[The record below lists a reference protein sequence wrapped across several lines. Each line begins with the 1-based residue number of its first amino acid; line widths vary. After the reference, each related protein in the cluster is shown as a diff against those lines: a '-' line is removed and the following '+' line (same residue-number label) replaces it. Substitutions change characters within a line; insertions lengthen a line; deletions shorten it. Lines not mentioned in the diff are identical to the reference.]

1 MSIDLRQF
9 HASFFSESLEGLDAA
24 EANLLRLESGER
36 SPELLNAIFRAIHSI
51 KGAAGSLG
59 FPEIGRFTHEFEYV
73 LDDLRRGEFEPDAEA
88 ADTMLA
94 CVDHVRYMLQSA
106 QAEKPHDAARDSALL
121 ERLAE
126 LRSASGHPESG
137 KSAGAEGKKA
147 AGRPAAPAPDD
158 AAVCRIRFRP
168 GPGFFASGNAALKLF
183 RVLDGMGS
191 LTVRAEVSAM
201 PAPDK
206 FDPEQCYLAWDL
218 ELRTE
223 RERQEVA
230 DVFGWV
236 EDDCEVVVEGAPQEP
251 KPEKNA
257 EKKQEKKPESK
268 PVSAEE
274 EKPDTP
280 ERRSDERRRTE
291 RRVERRRAEDLDAPL
306 QTRGDILHVGRA
318 KLDAL
323 MNAVGELVITKTI
336 LKQIISELVHD
347 GAGRLEEAI
356 QELDHHARDLQESV
370 MAIRMQPMSFAFGR
384 FPRLV
389 RDLYQASGKL
399 VQLRVSGEASE
410 LDSTVIEKL
419 VDPLTHLVRNALDHG
434 VEAPADR
441 VAAGKLE
448 TATITLHAEHRG
460 GNIEI
465 VVGDDGRGINRPR
478 VRAKALELGLI
489 GAGQEESL
497 SDERVQELIF
507 APGFSTA
514 EQANE
519 LSGRGVGLD
528 VVRRNVGE
536 LNGAIKVESEPGQ
549 GTRFVIR
556 LPLTLAIVD
565 GMRVGVGAETY
576 ILPLAS
582 IVECIRPGAAAV
594 RPISGHGHVMEI
606 RGEYLPLVPLG
617 GIFGVEA
624 ADADK
629 GIAVVLEAD
638 GARIALLVD
647 SLLGQEQVV
656 IKTLEANYRKV
667 PCVAGATILGEGRV
681 VLILDAA
688 ALVRAANEPQLQH

>member
-106 QAEKPHDAARDSALL
+106 QAEKPLDAARDSALL

-126 LRSASGHPESG
+126 LRSAAGHAKSRKPAGAEAK
-137 KSAGAEGKKA
+137 KSAGK
-147 AGRPAAPAPDD
+147 PAAPGPEE

-168 GPGFFASGNAALKLF
+168 GPGFFASGNDALKLF

-191 LTVRAEVSAM
+191 LAARVDVSAV
-201 PAPDK
+201 PAPGK
-206 FDPEQCYLAWDL
+206 FDPEKCYLAWDL

-223 RERQEVA
+223 RPREEVA

-236 EDDCEVVVEGAPQEP
+236 EDDCEVVVEGAPEEQ
-251 KPEKNA
+251 KKA
-257 EKKQEKKPESK
+257 EKKPEKKPESE
-268 PVSAEE
+268 PVAA
-274 EKPDTP
+274 
-280 ERRSDERRRTE
+280 DERRKTE
-291 RRVERRRAEDLDAPL
+291 RRVERRRAEDLDTPL

-389 RDLYQASGKL
+389 RDLCQASGKL

-434 VEAPADR
+434 VEAPAER

-448 TATITLHAEHRG
+448 TATLSLHAEHRG

-489 GAGQEESL
+489 AAGQEESL

-514 EQANE
+514 EQPNE

-536 LNGAIKVESEPGQ
+536 LNGAIKVESEPGG
-549 GTRFVIR
+549 GTRFIIR

-624 ADADK
+624 VDADK